1 MGPAGALGVFVCL
14 LQNVLRVVVRDRG
27 TAEAERELAAYD
39 AAAAAADRKQCA
51 QQRPVDAVRRRS
63 CNEQSTNVPAPVAI
77 FPPFAAAER

>member
-1 MGPAGALGVFVCL
+1 VFVCL

-39 AAAAAADRKQCA
+39 AAAAAADRKQ
-51 QQRPVDAVRRRS
+51 QRPFDAVRRRS